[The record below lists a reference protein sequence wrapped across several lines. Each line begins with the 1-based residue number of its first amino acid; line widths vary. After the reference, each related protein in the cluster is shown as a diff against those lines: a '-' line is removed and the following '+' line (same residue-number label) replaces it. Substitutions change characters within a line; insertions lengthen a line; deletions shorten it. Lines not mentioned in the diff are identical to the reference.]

1 MNVVQSLT
9 LTSYAF
15 RERDSRW
22 SETRTNA
29 FHPFFL
35 LGLYFHIISV
45 TPKQKVLTDVF
56 MKGSLPDLC
65 ILKDVNPVKIML
77 IMYCY
82 MSIISISICNQLL
95 NGIFFIEVL
104 NVLLAGM

>member
-1 MNVVQSLT
+1 MCDLFQRS
-9 LTSYAF
+9 
-15 RERDSRW
+15 RE
-22 SETRTNA
+22 
-29 FHPFFL
+29 
-35 LGLYFHIISV
+35 G
-45 TPKQKVLTDVF
+45 
-56 MKGSLPDLC
+56 
-65 ILKDVNPVKIML
+65 LKDVNPVKIML